1 MAARRGFVTGGCWCF
16 DRNKTIAFWPE
27 EDQSVSVRSVLTRG
41 GGSACNFAIGQ
52 RLLDP
57 GMPVETIGLVGDDA
71 EGRFLIAECDRHGI
85 DRTQLHVTREA
96 RTHLTD
102 AYCSERSGRRTHF
115 FEEGTSARLTPAH
128 FDLSSTTGRIL
139 HLGLPGIHRLM
150 DASTGSDANGWVTV
164 LRAARAAGLRTNLE
178 LVTIDPDQLASLAR
192 PCLPLLDTLV
202 VNDYEIGALAGLDT
216 VTEGRTDIAACLHA
230 ARVIMEQ
237 GAMSV
242 LAVHYTMGAFAL
254 SRDGGLAQRGSV
266 AVPPDL
272 VAGANGAGD
281 AFAAG
286 FLRVMHDAGPLD
298 EALALGHATAA
309 ASLRH
314 IATTDAIEARGRCL
328 ALAEEW
334 GWR

>member
-1 MAARRGFVTGGCWCF
+1 MAARRGFVSGGCWCF

-27 EDQSVSVRSVLTRG
+27 EDQSVSVQSVLTRG
-41 GGSACNFAIGQ
+41 GGSACNFGIGM
-52 RLLDP
+52 RRLDP
-57 GMPVETIGLVGDDA
+57 AMPVETIGLVGDDE
-71 EGRFLIAECDRHGI
+71 EGRFLIKECDRHGI
-85 DRTQLHVTREA
+85 DRTQLHVTRQA

-128 FDLSSTTGRIL
+128 FDLSSTTGRVL
-139 HLGLPGIHRLM
+139 HLGLPGIHRQM
-150 DASTGSDANGWVTV
+150 DAPTASDANGWVTV
-164 LRAARAAGLRTNLE
+164 LRAARNAGLRTNLE
-178 LVTIDPDQLASLAR
+178 LVTIDPDRLARLAR

-216 VTEGRTDIAACLHA
+216 VAGGLTDIAACLHA

-237 GAMSV
+237 GSMAV
-242 LAVHYTMGAFAL
+242 LAVHYTMGAFAI
-254 SRDGGLAQRGSV
+254 SRDGSLAQRGSV
-266 AVPPDL
+266 TIPPDL

-286 FLRVMHDAGPLD
+286 FLRVMHDDGALD
-298 EALALGHATAA
+298 DALALGHATAA

-314 IATTDAIEARGRCL
+314 VATTDSIETRERCL
-328 ALAEEW
+328 ALAEGW